1 MKGHEKLHPQEIA
14 ELTDISNELSKL
26 SCSGLYLKNNKNGCV
41 MYTHTQLML
50 KKILNKTKYL
60 EQIETVF
67 PAKII
72 LPEGGSMH
80 VVGLM
85 SELGYSYFLCK
96 ETNSIQK
103 IPMNSLM
110 APIKN

>member
-1 MKGHEKLHPQEIA
+1 MKGQKKLHPQEIA
-14 ELTDISNELSKL
+14 ELTNISNDISKL

-50 KKILNKTKYL
+50 NNILSKTKYL

-72 LPEGGSMH
+72 LPEGGSIH
-80 VVGLM
+80 AVGLM
-85 SELGYSYFLCK
+85 SDLGYCYFLCK
-96 ETNSIQK
+96 ESNSIQK

-110 APIKN
+110 VPLKE